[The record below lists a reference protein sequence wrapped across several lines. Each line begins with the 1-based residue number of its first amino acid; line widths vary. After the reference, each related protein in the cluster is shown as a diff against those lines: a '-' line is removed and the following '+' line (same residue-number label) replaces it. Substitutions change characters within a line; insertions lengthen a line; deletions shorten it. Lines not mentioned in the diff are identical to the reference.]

1 MSNEIIESLLTR
13 VQALEARLNDLC
25 PPPNS
30 SVVAP
35 QGILPYD
42 VKRRIE
48 ALEQKYKN
56 KGVEEDEDTY
66 YKGWDSPS
74 IPHYRSFS
82 VNDTYVSKDSG
93 IAMFTRI
100 YYIIPK
106 MVLLDTL
113 TMLSSNGSAIDFSL
127 TVLPDI
133 RKIKNVSVKNMRI
146 CIGFDFIPYLENFPC
161 LTRLEIVDHPVRT
174 ALNRDIEKKRQI
186 RDYCDH
192 NDIELLM
199 SSSPISP
206 PGLGSVPVD
215 TVSYNFERVNRD
227 ITEFQLTDAHVA
239 NVNVRSLD
247 PFIGIYHMI
256 PQLTSLEKLTIISND
271 EKGNRV
277 LTLIPNV
284 SMIRNESLIELWIC
298 DECEYIPYLANFP
311 SLKRLNIVSRQGGMV
326 QPRHKNFA
334 EARDAHLRIPARKQK
349 IKEYC
354 TENGIELVSRINRN
368 GIQLIEVI

>member
-1 MSNEIIESLLTR
+1 MTNEIIESLLAR

-35 QGILPYD
+35 QGMPPFD

-48 ALEQKYKN
+48 ALEQKDKS
-56 KGVEEDEDTY
+56 KCDDEDTY

-113 TMLSSNGSAIDFSL
+113 TMLSSNGSALDFSL
-127 TVLPDI
+127 SVLPDI

-161 LTRLEIVDHPVRT
+161 LTRLEIVDHPVRI
-174 ALNRDIEKKRQI
+174 ALNRDLEKKRQI

-199 SSSPISP
+199 SSDDDDYMRWVTNNAHTFVKGQKNLVACVFCTKIY
-206 PGLGSVPVD
+206 D
-215 TVSYNFERVNRD
+215 TDVLLFCN
-227 ITEFQLTDAHVA
+227 
-239 NVNVRSLD
+239 RSLVC
-247 PFIGIYHMI
+247 PLCESPEALMVVKHS
-256 PQLTSLEKLTIISND
+256 PLLEMSDVDRIKKL
-271 EKGNRV
+271 
-277 LTLIPNV
+277 
-284 SMIRNESLIELWIC
+284 
-298 DECEYIPYLANFP
+298 
-311 SLKRLNIVSRQGGMV
+311 
-326 QPRHKNFA
+326 A
-334 EARDAHLRIPARKQK
+334 EWRA
-349 IKEYC
+349 E
-354 TENGIELVSRINRN
+354 GFS
-368 GIQLIEVI
+368 